1 MKLIKTLIILPFLI
15 IAFVGCGDD
24 DEDKAST
31 LSSKK
36 VLELTLSYDIRVG
49 ETLTFNA
56 SDDWTVS
63 DVNNAMI
70 SLSKTSGG
78 SGENSI
84 VVKAKDY
91 NCTNED
97 AHYSFTITSGNGH
110 GANDIKVNITHEP
123 VFIVESLIYEAKA
136 QGDIIDVHVKS
147 KALAN
152 PRNEIFV
159 FFDSTS
165 DAEKMILNFTDE
177 ELSKSQAKRVD
188 GNMQYLGNAT
198 LTRASNSPEEAT
210 FHVKIAPNNTSSI
223 RKGVFAFSVGERTGM
238 FSDGIMITQLPANAY
253 HSQDMSQ
260 DGKVTPILKHKKG
273 NGVPIVIMGD
283 GFLDRD
289 ITSGKY
295 REATNKAIDGL
306 FSMHPMKALK
316 DYFDVYEVNAVSYND
331 YFTSTS
337 NTAFSSR
344 FTSFTSTEIKGDDS
358 RVKEYA
364 KKAIDEKRIDDALI
378 IVLINDN
385 RYAGTCSMCMD
396 SKESDIPNG
405 NSIAYVPLSES
416 NEEQMMFSTV
426 LCHEAIGHGFAKL
439 ADEYDNI
446 IYEKIPD
453 DEKQDIINRQKAG
466 GYRNVALDPDVTKS
480 YWADFAADSR
490 YNSERLGCYEGG
502 ATYALGVYRPTEN
515 SIMNDNIG
523 GFNVAGRVMIY
534 KRCMKIALGKSWNF
548 NLADFITFDLEN
560 GKATSNNKRN
570 APAKRSR
577 NFRPLAAPKVTIMK
591 TAK

>member
-152 PRNEIFV
+152 PKNEIYV

-337 NTAFSSR
+337 STAFSSR

-560 GKATSNNKRN
+560 GKATSNKRN
-570 APAKRSR
+570 APAKRSGT
-577 NFRPLAAPKVTIMK
+577 FRPLAAPKVTIMK

>member
-1 MKLIKTLIILPFLI
+1 MKLKNYIFFLPFLI
-15 IAFVGCGDD
+15 IAFVGCKDD
-24 DEDKAST
+24 DEDQAPT
-31 LSSKK
+31 LSSKN
-36 VLELTLSYDIRVG
+36 VFELTLSYDVRVG

-56 SDDWTVS
+56 SDNWTVS

-78 SGENSI
+78 AGENSI

-110 GANDIKVNITHEP
+110 GENAIKVNITHEP
-123 VFIVESLIYEAKA
+123 VFIVDSLIYEAKA

-152 PRNEIFV
+152 PKNEIYV
-159 FFDSTS
+159 HFDS
-165 DAEKMILNFTDE
+165 DAEKMIQNITDK
-177 ELSKSQAKRVD
+177 ELTKSQAKRVD
-188 GNMQYLGNAT
+188 GNMQYLGTAT

-210 FHVKIAPNNTSSI
+210 FRIEITPNTTSSI
-223 RKGVFAFSVGERTGM
+223 RKGVFAFSVGEKTGM
-238 FSDGIMITQLPANAY
+238 FSDAIMITQLPANAY
-253 HSQDMSQ
+253 RSQDMSK
-260 DGKVTPILKHKKG
+260 DGKVTQILKHKTG

-295 REATNKAIDGL
+295 RAATNKAIDGL

-316 DYFDVYEVNAVSYND
+316 DYFDVYEVKAVSLD
-331 YFTSTS
+331 GYFTSTS
-337 NTAFSSR
+337 STAFSSR
-344 FTSFTSTEIKGDDS
+344 FTSITSTEIKGDDN
-358 RVKEYA
+358 RVTEYA
-364 KKAIDEKRIDDALI
+364 KKAIDEKRLDDALI

-385 RYAGTCSMCMD
+385 RYAGTCSMYMD
-396 SKESDIPNG
+396 SKVSDIPNG
-405 NSIAYVPLSES
+405 NSIAYVPLIES
-416 NEEQMMFSTV
+416 DEEQMKFSTV

-453 DEKQDIINRQKAG
+453 DEKQDIISRQKSG

-490 YNSERLGCYEGG
+490 YKSERLGCYEGG

-534 KRCMKIALGKSWNF
+534 KRCMKIALGKNWNF

-560 GKATSNNKRN
+560 GKATSNKRN

-577 NFRPLAAPKVTIMK
+577 NFRPLATPKVTIMK

>member
-15 IAFVGCGDD
+15 IAFVGCGDE

-152 PRNEIFV
+152 PKNEIYV

-165 DAEKMILNFTDE
+165 DAEKMIQNFTDE

-337 NTAFSSR
+337 STAFSSR

-358 RVKEYA
+358 KVKEYA

-560 GKATSNNKRN
+560 GKATSNKRN

>member
-56 SDDWTVS
+56 SDNWTVS

-337 NTAFSSR
+337 STAFSSR

-358 RVKEYA
+358 KVKEYA

-560 GKATSNNKRN
+560 GKDTSNKRN

>member
-56 SDDWTVS
+56 SDNWTVS

-110 GANDIKVNITHEP
+110 GTNDIKVNITHEP

-152 PRNEIFV
+152 PKNEIYV

-177 ELSKSQAKRVD
+177 ELSKSQGKRVD

-210 FHVKIAPNNTSSI
+210 FHVEIAPNNTSSI

-260 DGKVTPILKHKKG
+260 DGKVTPILKHKTG
-273 NGVPIVIMGD
+273 NGVPIIIMGD

-337 NTAFSSR
+337 STAFSSR

-358 RVKEYA
+358 KVKEYA

-523 GFNVAGRVMIY
+523 GFNVAGSVMIY

-560 GKATSNNKRN
+560 GKATSNKRN

>member
-24 DEDKAST
+24 DEDMAST

-36 VLELTLSYDIRVG
+36 VLELTLSYDIRGG

-56 SDDWTVS
+56 SDNWTVS
-63 DVNNAMI
+63 YVNNAMI

-152 PRNEIFV
+152 PKNEIYV

-337 NTAFSSR
+337 STAFSSR

-358 RVKEYA
+358 KVKEYA

-515 SIMNDNIG
+515 SIMNSDFE
-523 GFNVAGRVMIY
+523 GFNVAGRVQIY
-534 KRCMKIALGKSWNF
+534 KRCMSIAFGNSWKYNE
-548 NLADFITFDLEN
+548 ADFIAFDLEN
-560 GKATSNNKRN
+560 KAKASTKRN
-570 APAKRSR
+570 APAKRPGT
-577 NFRPLAAPKVTIMK
+577 FKPLASPNMDIMK
-591 TAK
+591 TLK

>member
-56 SDDWTVS
+56 SDNWTVS

-152 PRNEIFV
+152 PKNEIYV

-177 ELSKSQAKRVD
+177 ELSKSQAKRVN

-210 FHVKIAPNNTSSI
+210 FHVEIAPNNTSSI

-260 DGKVTPILKHKKG
+260 DGKVTQILKHKKG

-337 NTAFSSR
+337 STAFCSR

-358 RVKEYA
+358 KVKEYA

-560 GKATSNNKRN
+560 GKATSNKHN

>member
-337 NTAFSSR
+337 STAFSSR

-358 RVKEYA
+358 KVKEYA

-548 NLADFITFDLEN
+548 NLADFINFDLEN
-560 GKATSNNKRN
+560 GKATSNKRN

>member
-15 IAFVGCGDD
+15 IAFVGCEDE

-56 SDDWTVS
+56 SDNWTVS

-152 PRNEIFV
+152 PRNEIYV

-210 FHVKIAPNNTSSI
+210 FHVKIAPNNTSRV

-260 DGKVTPILKHKKG
+260 DGKVTQILKHKTG

-358 RVKEYA
+358 KVKEYA

-385 RYAGTCSMCMD
+385 RYAGTCSMYMD

-560 GKATSNNKRN
+560 GKATSNKRN
-570 APAKRSR
+570 APAKRYR

>member
-15 IAFVGCGDD
+15 IAFVGCGDE

-152 PRNEIFV
+152 PKNEIYV

-337 NTAFSSR
+337 STAFSSR

-358 RVKEYA
+358 KVKEYA

-560 GKATSNNKRN
+560 GKATSNKRN

>member
-56 SDDWTVS
+56 SDEWTVS

-152 PRNEIFV
+152 PRNEIYV

-165 DAEKMILNFTDE
+165 DAEKMIQNFTDE

-253 HSQDMSQ
+253 HSQDMSR
-260 DGKVTPILKHKKG
+260 DGKVTPILKHKTG

-316 DYFDVYEVNAVSYND
+316 DYFDVYDND

-337 NTAFSSR
+337 STAFSSR

-358 RVKEYA
+358 KVKEYA

-480 YWADFAADSR
+480 YWADLAADSR
-490 YNSERLGCYEGG
+490 YDFEKLGCYEGG
-502 ATYALGVYRPTEN
+502 EYQEKGVYRPTERG
-515 SIMNDNIG
+515 IMSTSDCV
-523 GFNVAGRVMIY
+523 FHVFGRSMIY
-534 KRCMKIALGKSWNF
+534 KRCMKIAYGDSWEF
-548 NLADFITFDLEN
+548 NYEDFVKFDLE
-560 GKATSNNKRN
+560 KAKAEHEELRKQYPDYSKSMRSC
-570 APAKRSR
+570 APPRFVKMKASR
-577 NFRPLAAPKVTIMK
+577 
-591 TAK
+591 

>member
-56 SDDWTVS
+56 SDNWTVS

-260 DGKVTPILKHKKG
+260 DGKVTPILKHKTG

-337 NTAFSSR
+337 STAFSSR

-358 RVKEYA
+358 KVKEYA

-453 DEKQDIINRQKAG
+453 DEKQDIINRQKSG

-560 GKATSNNKRN
+560 GKATSNKRN

>member
-15 IAFVGCGDD
+15 IAFLGCGDD

-56 SDDWTVS
+56 SDNWTVS

-152 PRNEIFV
+152 PRNEIYV

-165 DAEKMILNFTDE
+165 DAEKMIQNFTDE

-253 HSQDMSQ
+253 HSQNMSQ

-337 NTAFSSR
+337 STAFSSR

-358 RVKEYA
+358 KVKEYA

-560 GKATSNNKRN
+560 GKATSNKRN

>member
-15 IAFVGCGDD
+15 IAFVGCGND

-152 PRNEIFV
+152 PKNEIYV

-337 NTAFSSR
+337 STAFSSR

-358 RVKEYA
+358 KVKEYA

-453 DEKQDIINRQKAG
+453 DEKQDIINRQKSG

-560 GKATSNNKRN
+560 GKATSNKRN

-577 NFRPLAAPKVTIMK
+577 NFRALAAPKVTIMK

>member
-56 SDDWTVS
+56 SDNWTVS

-152 PRNEIFV
+152 PRNEIYV

-337 NTAFSSR
+337 STAFSSR

-358 RVKEYA
+358 KVKEYA

-534 KRCMKIALGKSWNF
+534 KRCMKIALGNSWNF

-560 GKATSNNKRN
+560 GKATSNKRN

>member
-188 GNMQYLGNAT
+188 GNIQYLGNAT

-210 FHVKIAPNNTSSI
+210 FHVEITPNNTSSI

-260 DGKVTPILKHKKG
+260 DGKVTPILKHKTG

-337 NTAFSSR
+337 STAFSSR

-358 RVKEYA
+358 KVKEYA

-416 NEEQMMFSTV
+416 NEVQMMFSTV

-560 GKATSNNKRN
+560 GKATSNKRN
-570 APAKRSR
+570 APAKRSG

>member
-15 IAFVGCGDD
+15 IAFVGCGDN

-56 SDDWTVS
+56 SDNWTVS

-152 PRNEIFV
+152 PKNEIYV

-337 NTAFSSR
+337 STAFSSR

-358 RVKEYA
+358 KVKEYA

-466 GYRNVALDPDVTKS
+466 GYRNVALDPDVTES

-560 GKATSNNKRN
+560 GKATSNKHN

>member
-152 PRNEIFV
+152 PKNEIYV

-306 FSMHPMKALK
+306 FSIHPMKALK

-358 RVKEYA
+358 KVKEYA

-534 KRCMKIALGKSWNF
+534 KRCMKIALSKSWNF

-560 GKATSNNKRN
+560 GKATSNKRN

>member
-152 PRNEIFV
+152 PKNEIYV

-260 DGKVTPILKHKKG
+260 DGKVTQILKHKTG

-358 RVKEYA
+358 KVKEYA

-560 GKATSNNKRN
+560 GKATSNKRN

>member
-24 DEDKAST
+24 DEDKTST

-337 NTAFSSR
+337 STAFSSR

-358 RVKEYA
+358 KVKEYA

-548 NLADFITFDLEN
+548 NLADFINFDLEN
-560 GKATSNNKRN
+560 GKATSNKRN
-570 APAKRSR
+570 APAKRSG

>member
-152 PRNEIFV
+152 PKNEIYV

-260 DGKVTPILKHKKG
+260 DGKVTPILKHKTG

-337 NTAFSSR
+337 STAFSSR

-358 RVKEYA
+358 KVKEYA

-466 GYRNVALDPDVTKS
+466 GYRNVALDPDVSKS

-560 GKATSNNKRN
+560 GKATSNKRN

>member
-78 SGENSI
+78 SGENTI

-159 FFDSTS
+159 FLDSTS

-260 DGKVTPILKHKKG
+260 DGKVTQILKHKTG

-337 NTAFSSR
+337 STAFSSQ

-358 RVKEYA
+358 KVKEYA

-534 KRCMKIALGKSWNF
+534 KRCMKIALGNSWNY

-560 GKATSNNKRN
+560 GKATSNKRN

>member
-152 PRNEIFV
+152 PKNEIYV

-165 DAEKMILNFTDE
+165 DAEKMIQNFTDE

-253 HSQDMSQ
+253 HSQNMSQ

-337 NTAFSSR
+337 STAFSSR

-358 RVKEYA
+358 KVKEYA

-560 GKATSNNKRN
+560 GKATSNKRN

>member
-56 SDDWTVS
+56 SDNWTVS

-337 NTAFSSR
+337 STAFSSR

-358 RVKEYA
+358 KVKEYA

-560 GKATSNNKRN
+560 GKATSNKHN

>member
-56 SDDWTVS
+56 SDNWTVS

-152 PRNEIFV
+152 PRNEIYV

-165 DAEKMILNFTDE
+165 DAEKMIQNFTDE

-260 DGKVTPILKHKKG
+260 DGKVTPILKHKTG

-337 NTAFSSR
+337 STAFSSR

-358 RVKEYA
+358 KVKEYA

-560 GKATSNNKRN
+560 GKATSNKRN
-570 APAKRSR
+570 APAKRSG

>member
-15 IAFVGCGDD
+15 IAFLGCGDD

-56 SDDWTVS
+56 SDNWTVS

-152 PRNEIFV
+152 PKNEIYV

-165 DAEKMILNFTDE
+165 DAEKMIQNFTDE

-253 HSQDMSQ
+253 HSQNMSQ
-260 DGKVTPILKHKKG
+260 DGKVTPIMKHKTG

-337 NTAFSSR
+337 STAFSSR

-358 RVKEYA
+358 KVKEYA

-560 GKATSNNKRN
+560 GKATSNKRN

>member
-56 SDDWTVS
+56 SDNWTVS

-152 PRNEIFV
+152 PKNEIYV

-260 DGKVTPILKHKKG
+260 DGKVTQILKHKTG

-358 RVKEYA
+358 KVKEYA

-560 GKATSNNKRN
+560 GKATSNKRN

>member
-152 PRNEIFV
+152 PRNEIYV

-165 DAEKMILNFTDE
+165 DAEKMIQNFTDE

-253 HSQDMSQ
+253 HSQNMSQ
-260 DGKVTPILKHKKG
+260 DGKVTPIMKHKTG

-337 NTAFSSR
+337 STAFSSR

-358 RVKEYA
+358 KVKEYA

-560 GKATSNNKRN
+560 GKATSNKRN

>member
-1 MKLIKTLIILPFLI
+1 MKLKNYIFFLPFLI
-15 IAFVGCGDD
+15 LTIVGCKDD
-24 DEDKAST
+24 DEDLAPT
-31 LSSKK
+31 LSSKN

-56 SDDWTVS
+56 SDNWTVS
-63 DVNNAMI
+63 GVNNAMF

-78 SGENSI
+78 AGENSI

-97 AHYSFTITSGNGH
+97 AHYSFTITSGK
-110 GANDIKVNITHEP
+110 NDTKVNITHEP
-123 VFIVESLIYEAKA
+123 VFIVDSLIYEAKA

-152 PRNEIFV
+152 PKNEIYAYC
-159 FFDSTS
+159 DATS
-165 DAEKMILNFTDE
+165 DAEKMIQNITDE
-177 ELSKSQAKRVD
+177 ELTKSQTKRVN
-188 GNMQYLGNAT
+188 GNMQYLGTVT

-210 FHVKIAPNNTSSI
+210 FHVEITPNTTSRV
-223 RKGVFAFSVGERTGM
+223 RKGVFAFSVGEKTGM

-253 HSQDMSQ
+253 RSQDMSQ
-260 DGKVTPILKHKKG
+260 DGKVTQILKHKTG

-295 REATNKAIDGL
+295 RAATNKAIDGL

-316 DYFDVYEVNAVSYND
+316 DYFDVYEVKAVSFND

-337 NTAFSSR
+337 STAFSSK
-344 FTSFTSTEIKGDDS
+344 FTSITSTEIKGDDG
-358 RVKEYA
+358 RVMEYA
-364 KKAIDEKRIDDALI
+364 KKAIEEKRLDDALI

-385 RYAGTCSMCMD
+385 RYAGTCSMYMD
-396 SKESDIPNG
+396 TKESDIPNG
-405 NSIAYVPLSES
+405 NSIAYVPLIES

-446 IYEKIPD
+446 IFEKIPE
-453 DEKQDIINRQKAG
+453 DEKQDLISRQKSG
-466 GYRNVALDPDVTKS
+466 GYRNVAFDPDVTKS
-480 YWADFAADSR
+480 YWSDFAADSR
-490 YNSERLGCYEGG
+490 YNSERLGCYEGA

-523 GFNVAGRVMIY
+523 GFNVAGRVIIY

-560 GKATSNNKRN
+560 GKNTSNKRN
-570 APAKRSR
+570 APVKRST
-577 NFRPLAAPKVTIMK
+577 NFRPLAAPKIIKMETVK
-591 TAK
+591 

>member
-56 SDDWTVS
+56 SDNWTVS

-152 PRNEIFV
+152 PRNEIYV

-337 NTAFSSR
+337 STAFSSR

-358 RVKEYA
+358 KVKEYA

-560 GKATSNNKRN
+560 GKATSNKRN

>member
-15 IAFVGCGDD
+15 IAFVGCGDE

-56 SDDWTVS
+56 SDNWTVS

-152 PRNEIFV
+152 PKNEIYV

-337 NTAFSSR
+337 STAFSSR

-358 RVKEYA
+358 KVKEYA

-453 DEKQDIINRQKAG
+453 DEKQDIINRQKSG
-466 GYRNVALDPDVTKS
+466 GYRNVALDPDVAKS

-560 GKATSNNKRN
+560 GKATSNKRN

>member
-56 SDDWTVS
+56 SDNWTVS

-152 PRNEIFV
+152 PRNEIYV

-337 NTAFSSR
+337 STAFSSR

-358 RVKEYA
+358 KVKEYA

-523 GFNVAGRVMIY
+523 GFNVAGRVIY

-560 GKATSNNKRN
+560 GKATSNKRN

>member
-56 SDDWTVS
+56 SDNWTVS

-152 PRNEIFV
+152 PRNEIYV

-165 DAEKMILNFTDE
+165 DAEKMIQNFTDE

-358 RVKEYA
+358 KVKEYA

-453 DEKQDIINRQKAG
+453 DEKQDISNRQKAG

-560 GKATSNNKRN
+560 GKATSNKRN
-570 APAKRSR
+570 APAKHSG

>member
-15 IAFVGCGDD
+15 IAFVGCVDD

-49 ETLTFNA
+49 ENLTFNA
-56 SDDWTVS
+56 SDNWTVS

-152 PRNEIFV
+152 PKNEIYV

-260 DGKVTPILKHKKG
+260 DGKATPILKHKKG

-337 NTAFSSR
+337 STAFSSR

-358 RVKEYA
+358 KVKEYA

-534 KRCMKIALGKSWNF
+534 KRSMDIAYGNSWKF
-548 NLADFITFDLEN
+548 DYEDFVKFDLE
-560 GKATSNNKRN
+560 KAKAAYQEDKKRYN
-570 APAKRSR
+570 YSKRFSDQPCFEKMER
-577 NFRPLAAPKVTIMK
+577 LR
-591 TAK
+591 

>member
-1 MKLIKTLIILPFLI
+1 MKLKNYIFFLPFLI
-15 IAFVGCGDD
+15 LAIVGCKDD
-24 DEDKAST
+24 DEDLAPT
-31 LSSKK
+31 LSSKN
-36 VLELTLSYDIRVG
+36 VLELTLSYDIKVG

-56 SDDWTVS
+56 SDNWTVS
-63 DVNNAMI
+63 GVNNAMF

-78 SGENSI
+78 AGENSI

-97 AHYSFTITSGNGH
+97 AHYSFTITSGK
-110 GANDIKVNITHEP
+110 NDTKVNITHEP
-123 VFIVESLIYEAKA
+123 VFIVDSLIYEAKA

-152 PRNEIFV
+152 PKNEIYV
-159 FFDSTS
+159 YCDATS
-165 DAEKMILNFTDE
+165 DAEKMIQNITDE
-177 ELSKSQAKRVD
+177 ELTKSQTKRVN
-188 GNMQYLGNAT
+188 GNMQYLGTVT

-210 FHVKIAPNNTSSI
+210 FHVEITPNTTSSV
-223 RKGVFAFSVGERTGM
+223 RKGVFAFSVGEKTGM

-253 HSQDMSQ
+253 RSQDMSQ
-260 DGKVTPILKHKKG
+260 DGKVTQILKHKTG

-295 REATNKAIDGL
+295 RAATNKAIDGL

-316 DYFDVYEVNAVSYND
+316 DYFDVYEVKAVSFND

-337 NTAFSSR
+337 STAFSSK
-344 FTSFTSTEIKGDDS
+344 FTSITSTEIKGDDS
-358 RVKEYA
+358 RVTEYA
-364 KKAIDEKRIDDALI
+364 KKAIEEKRLEDALI

-385 RYAGTCSMCMD
+385 RYAGTCSMYMD
-396 SKESDIPNG
+396 TKESDIPNG
-405 NSIAYVPLSES
+405 NSIAYVPLIES

-446 IYEKIPD
+446 IFEKIPE
-453 DEKQDIINRQKAG
+453 DEKKDIISRQKSG
-466 GYRNVALDPDVTKS
+466 GYRNVAIDPDVKKS
-480 YWADFAADSR
+480 YWSDFAADSR
-490 YNSERLGCYEGG
+490 YNSERLGCYEGA

-560 GKATSNNKRN
+560 GKATSNKRN
-570 APAKRSR
+570 APVKRSS
-577 NFRPLAAPKVTIMK
+577 NFRPLAAPKIIKMETVK
-591 TAK
+591 

>member
-15 IAFVGCGDD
+15 IAFVGCEDE

-56 SDDWTVS
+56 SDNWTVS

-177 ELSKSQAKRVD
+177 ELSKSQAKRVN

-210 FHVKIAPNNTSSI
+210 FHVEIAPNNTSSI

-358 RVKEYA
+358 KVKEYA

-560 GKATSNNKRN
+560 GKATSNKRN

>member
-56 SDDWTVS
+56 SDNWTVS

-337 NTAFSSR
+337 STAFSSR

-358 RVKEYA
+358 KVKEYA

-560 GKATSNNKRN
+560 GKATSNKRN